1 MITSQ
6 AIFVNAKENQDKFL
20 ESNDCVMIDC
30 NPSPF
35 ETLSS
40 NPFLQ
45 VNKLNKQSNEIKVS
59 RQEVKGNKF
68 NELKKNTID
77 KMISRMQKYREDR
90 MDKIIYGKQAILDN
104 LKDEIYDVIKFLY
117 RILGIIMTMSLTN
130 M

>member
-6 AIFVNAKENQDKFL
+6 ALFVNAKENQDKFK
-20 ESNDCVMIDC
+20 ESNDCIMFDS
-30 NPSPF
+30 NPSTFKYLPD
-35 ETLSS
+35 

-45 VNKLNKQSNEIKVS
+45 VNKLNKPTNENSMS

-77 KMISRMQKYREDR
+77 RMILRMHKYREDR

-104 LKDEIYDVIKFLY
+104 LKNEIYDVNYILF
-117 RILGIIMTMSLTN
+117 RILGTIMMMSLTN